1 MTGVVID
8 RLIHMPR
15 KYPDI
20 LTQVPNTS
28 KPTCKSKVHV
38 QRSGP
43 LIADFE
49 NVVFSKYHS
58 KLLSILYTRDLTL
71 NKYTT
76 WHTGSTPTG
85 PSRRGY
91 GRNHCIYFLLDT
103 PLYPSRNRAL
113 HLNHRHVISDSSLS
127 NYISVNLTACAI
139 LRIEGRV
146 FAGFALGRHAV
157 LGIWYLARCHHQ
169 PPWPPILVWP
179 LECLWRG
186 WQERVAPSMEWLRM
200 RHHDTIHLQQ
210 NIHGR
215 WLLPWKPAQDCR
227 IQLPW
232 KRAHVH
238 SEVNITVIF
247 W

>member
-1 MTGVVID
+1 MGSAKNPHAFFTSGRGLSKSSHTRGRHMKHDSPSCGASLSRIKYIYFRHTDCRLTTTIRQPSYCRHQKWTSRINMTGVVID

-76 WHTGSTPTG
+76 
-85 PSRRGY
+85 
-91 GRNHCIYFLLDT
+91 
-103 PLYPSRNRAL
+103 
-113 HLNHRHVISDSSLS
+113 
-127 NYISVNLTACAI
+127 
-139 LRIEGRV
+139 
-146 FAGFALGRHAV
+146 
-157 LGIWYLARCHHQ
+157 
-169 PPWPPILVWP
+169 
-179 LECLWRG
+179 
-186 WQERVAPSMEWLRM
+186 
-200 RHHDTIHLQQ
+200 
-210 NIHGR
+210 
-215 WLLPWKPAQDCR
+215 
-227 IQLPW
+227 
-232 KRAHVH
+232 
-238 SEVNITVIF
+238 
-247 W
+247 